1 MENTEAVVLSVD
13 DDRDILEIVRLM
25 LGTAGFEV
33 LTAENGPDA
42 LRLALKNR
50 PALVLLDAMMPGMDG
65 YEVAAEMQSLSDL
78 QETPIVFLTALS
90 GDQDRQRAFAAG
102 AVDYVTKPFTGD
114 ALITAV
120 RNHIDTGRRFAAIG
134 TKRTGWTER
143 VTAEDF
149 NKFRQTLAE
158 ELGPQSEAAVSRV
171 VPATIYSLTDPSYG
185 GERRI
190 SEIVARYFGIGFLPR
205 ISPREIRLGVLPT
218 QFCKTNLVVP
228 IQNQA
233 IGDAYVVANPFNW
246 ELIETLQRASGSDAY
261 TLLVASPSTIRAVF
275 EQDVA
280 ERGVKLT
287 IDSAAVGV
295 VASTNNRPGARELA
309 MRPPAY
315 VTDHAIATAVADGAS
330 DVEYEPDEDAVAV
343 SYRVNGQMRDG
354 FTVSH
359 ESAVML
365 VSRVKALAGL
375 DINERRRVQRG
386 SIDAT
391 VDGARY
397 IIRVVTRAAPHGE
410 GVSLHLTR
418 ADVAPESPIALGM
431 TIAQT
436 EQLSTCL
443 AHRSGLVVV
452 ASPNRGGKSTTA
464 YSVLSMIGPAGR
476 NIMSAESPVEFH
488 VPFVVQQD
496 VQEATGATYPAVIA
510 STIMQ
515 HPDVLFV
522 GEIRDPET
530 LRSCLGFA
538 AGEGLVVATIT
549 APSATAALSALEA
562 LGASKEWLATNL
574 VAVIGERLAP
584 LPCPG
589 CATPAAP
596 SAEQSAMLA
605 SFGVPTETPL
615 THSAGCDTCAGSGAS
630 GQTGMFEI
638 VCASDEVREAISAG
652 VTPAEMRMTLAQAG
666 IPLLGHR
673 ALELL
678 LAGTIGVDAAFS
690 AGLTDDRALLAGHDT
705 ASEVPSRSGASV
717 LLVDDGEDNRQ
728 LLELT
733 LSSAGYAVSTANNGL
748 EAMRMLERGAFDLV
762 LSDLRMPLMD
772 GFGLLDET
780 ARSHA
785 VPLMIYSASTDPA
798 DEVRALDG
806 GAIDFVRIP
815 VRREVLVARV
825 KHALALSPARL
836 Q

>member
-1 MENTEAVVLSVD
+1 MENADAVVLSVD

-90 GDQDRQRAFAAG
+90 GEQDRQRAFAAG

-114 ALITAV
+114 ALITSV
-120 RNHIDTGRRFAAIG
+120 RNHIDTARRFAAIG
-134 TKRTGWTER
+134 AKRTGWTER

-149 NKFRQTLAE
+149 NKFRQTLTE
-158 ELGPQSEAAVSRV
+158 ELGPQSEVAVNRV
-171 VPATIYSLTDPSYG
+171 VPATVYSLTDASYG

-190 SEIVARYFGIGFLPR
+190 SEIIARYFGIGFLPS
-205 ISPREIRLGVLPT
+205 IAPREIRLGVLPT

-228 IQNQA
+228 IHNQA

-275 EQDVA
+275 EHEVA
-280 ERGVKLT
+280 ERGVKLQ
-287 IDSAAVGV
+287 IEAAAVGV
-295 VASTNNRPGARELA
+295 VADSGKRPGARELA

-330 DVEYEPDEDAVAV
+330 DVEYEPGVESVAIN
-343 SYRVNGQMRDG
+343 YRVNGQMRNG

-359 ESAVML
+359 ESAIML

-391 VDGARY
+391 IDGTRY
-397 IIRVVTRAAPHGE
+397 VIRVVTSAAPHGE
-410 GVSLHLTR
+410 AVSLHLTR
-418 ADVAPESPIALGM
+418 SDVAPTSPIALGM
-431 TIAQT
+431 TTAQV
-436 EQLSTCL
+436 EQLSMCL
-443 AHRSGLVVV
+443 AQRKGLVVV
-452 ASPNRGGKSTTA
+452 ASPHSGGKTTTA
-464 YSVLSMIGPAGR
+464 YSVLSMVGPAGR
-476 NIMSAESPVEFH
+476 NVMSAESPVEFH
-488 VPFVVQQD
+488 VPFVLQQD
-496 VQEATGATYPAVIA
+496 VQETTGATYPAVIT
-510 STIMQ
+510 SIILQ

-530 LRSCLGFA
+530 LRSILGFVA
-538 AGEGLVVATIT
+538 EDGLVVATIT
-549 APSATAALSALEA
+549 APSATAALSALGA
-562 LGASKEWLATNL
+562 LGASREWLAANL
-574 VAVIGERLAP
+574 VAVIGERLAS
-584 LPCPG
+584 LPCPA
-589 CATPAAP
+589 CSAPAAL
-596 SAEQSAMLA
+596 SAEQSTMLA
-605 SFGVPTETPL
+605 SFGVPSGASL
-615 THSAGCDTCAGSGAS
+615 KQSGGCDACAGTGAS
-630 GQTGMFEI
+630 GQTGIFEI
-638 VCASDEVREAISAG
+638 ICASDAVREAISAG

-666 IPLLGHR
+666 TPLLGHR
-673 ALELL
+673 ALESL
-678 LAGTIGVDAAFS
+678 LAGTINVDAAFS
-690 AGLTDDRALLAGHDT
+690 VGLTDDRVLLAGRDT

-798 DEVRALDG
+798 DEVRALEG

-825 KHALALSPARL
+825 KHALALSAAQL